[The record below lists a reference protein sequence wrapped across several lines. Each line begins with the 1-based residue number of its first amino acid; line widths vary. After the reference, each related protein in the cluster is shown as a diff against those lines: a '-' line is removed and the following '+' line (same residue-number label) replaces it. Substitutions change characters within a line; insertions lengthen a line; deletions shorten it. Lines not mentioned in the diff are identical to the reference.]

1 MARIESQ
8 RAIPLFLI
16 AIVVALLAA
25 RVVVSRMDAS
35 RQGSGDDL
43 VQWVPLDRAE
53 ELARESGRPIL
64 YDFTAAWCGP
74 CHQLQADVFRNER
87 LAAMI
92 NERFVPVRVVD
103 RMREDGRNDPPVE
116 ALQQRFGVQGFP
128 TIVVADVEGNARER
142 LEGYRGAGAFEQ
154 MMERFR

>member
-8 RAIPLFLI
+8 RAIPLVLI
-16 AIVVALLAA
+16 AVVLALLAA
-25 RVVVSRMDAS
+25 RVVVSRMDANK
-35 RQGSGDDL
+35 QGSGDDL

-74 CHQLQADVFRNER
+74 CHQLKAEVFRNER

-92 NERFVPVRVVD
+92 NDRFVPVRVVD
-103 RMREDGRNDPPVE
+103 RMREDGRNEPPVE

-128 TIVVADVEGNARER
+128 TIVVADGEGNARER
-142 LEGYRGAGAFEQ
+142 LEGYRGADAFEQ